1 MTEQPIDTPATN
13 ELYFDILRKEK
24 RFHELILAAWS
35 SIEFDIDRLVT
46 NQFHMDCE
54 YPNKKVQF
62 LVGSP
67 FGRKLDFLKK
77 MGVVTPEEFRII
89 RQFQEHRNEFFH
101 TFGTARAENQG
112 AKEVERIMD
121 EMVAAS
127 KLAYSIV
134 CRQLQ
139 ANEN

>member
-1 MTEQPIDTPATN
+1 LTAQPEDTPKIG
-13 ELYFDILRKEK
+13 EFYVDFLRRRK
-24 RFHELILAAWS
+24 RFHELILVAWS

-46 NQFHMDCE
+46 HQFHMKCE

-62 LVGSP
+62 LVSSP

-77 MGVVTPEEFRII
+77 TGVITSEEFSII
-89 RQFQEHRNEFFH
+89 HQFQEHRNEFFH
-101 TFGTARAENQG
+101 TFGTARVENQG

-121 EMVAAS
+121 EMVNAS

-134 CRQLQ
+134 SRELQ
-139 ANEN
+139 ENEN